1 MANPFDLA
9 TSLKSV
15 YEAVEFDAIRRDV
28 DAKGIDKVISDAA
41 LMAGSA
47 GAVGGFGGGATA
59 VLGIPAVLAVTVAMQ
74 FRVTAAVI
82 YHKTGE
88 IKVDFERFIKIV
100 AVSLGVDVGVGIAA
114 GLVTAVAGQIL
125 VRLGARSVGI
135 VIPLFGALVG
145 GATSY
150 AFITT
155 VASTLMAMDMSG
167 TPKTDEPGPADD
179 PAPEQEAA

>member
-9 TSLKSV
+9 SSLKSI
-15 YEAVEFDAIRRDV
+15 YETVEFDAIKRDV

-47 GAVGGFGGGATA
+47 GAVGGLGGGVTA
-59 VLGIPAVLAVTVAMQ
+59 ALGIPAVLAVTVAMQ
-74 FRVTAAVI
+74 FRVTVAVI

-88 IKVDFERFIKIV
+88 IKVDFDRFIKIV

-125 VRLGARSVGI
+125 VRLGARGVGI
-135 VIPLFGALVG
+135 VVPLFGALIG

-155 VASTLMAMDMSG
+155 VASTLMGMDMSDP
-167 TPKTDEPGPADD
+167 PKANEPP
-179 PAPEQEAA
+179 PEQEAA